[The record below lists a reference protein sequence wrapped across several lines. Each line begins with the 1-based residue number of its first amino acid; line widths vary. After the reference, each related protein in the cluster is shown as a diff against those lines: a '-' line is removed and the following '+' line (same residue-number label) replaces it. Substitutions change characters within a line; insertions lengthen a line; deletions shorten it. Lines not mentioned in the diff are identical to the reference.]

1 MTMKISKLFSL
12 AALALINTACSDQIE
27 QVQQPRNTEGIPFTA
42 TISIDKSASTRALT
56 ENGTTIEA
64 SWVAG
69 EKVALIH
76 NGVNDEMTVA
86 SVSGGVATITGSI
99 TGSPSDG
106 DAVTVIYPST
116 AADGTTGNV
125 KADALVGQDGTL
137 KGTAGT
143 SISEKYDIRKSSGA
157 TLKVEDSKATLNG
170 NVTLAQQV
178 SIWKLTLQSGGSSL
192 SAKALTIKDA
202 SDNLLA
208 SATLATAGS
217 VFYIAVP
224 AMTSV
229 KLIAAN
235 GANSYSYSKESVS
248 ISVGKYYQS
257 TVSLTQDEYTD
268 LSATATANTYMVT
281 AAGNYK
287 FNATIKGNGG
297 LDPITGTTATPISK
311 SSIAGVKVL
320 WELNNYGKAIKYSS
334 SAYDISYLDGYV
346 YFSTPE
352 TFQSGDAYVA
362 VYDSEGTILWSWLIW
377 ATDAPTTTT
386 SGGLKIMDRNLAAIG
401 TGNVQCRGLMYE
413 WGRKDPFPSPNN
425 GSYTPNSFVPT
436 NGESF
441 SIIPVTE
448 EGKSVAYSVANP
460 TTYFGW
466 WSYAYW
472 QIESEWTLEMWWKG
486 AKTIYDPCP
495 PGWKV
500 PSKAE
505 MEIVVASGVNL
516 PGNGF
521 IGNARNPFTSSV
533 YGNPGSLYYW
543 TSTAVNRDHAWGWY
557 GSFSDSHVD
566 NHIASAYS
574 IRPVEDVPPATSK
587 SLTSLTT
594 AEIGWRIGSDG
605 VAYSPTGALP
615 TGVSA
620 VAMITYVGGANGEEA
635 PYNHGLALAL
645 SDANGGSTCKWST
658 STSSIVHTYYTTS
671 TPFASESGL
680 QYNDANHNSDTYPA
694 FKAAITYSPAAPT
707 GCSAWFLASGY
718 QWKQMIGAAGLNNL
732 GLLED
737 AIYWSSTEYN
747 AYGAWHFYSHD
758 GGWFFDDKDVDYVYL
773 VRSCLAF

>member
-1 MTMKISKLFSL
+1 MKISKLFSV
-12 AALALINTACSDQIE
+12 AALALMITACSDQIE

-42 TISIDKSASTRALT
+42 TISTEGHAVTRLLAESGTSITATWAS
-56 ENGTTIEA
+56 
-64 SWVAG
+64 G
-69 EKVALIH
+69 EKVALIYTV
-76 NGVNDEMTVA
+76 GTMTYLEEATVTPQTD
-86 SVSGGVATITGSI
+86 GTATISTTLDGSPVDDTDVTIVYPASAVDESTKDVKPGLLTSQNGLLTGTGSI
-99 TGSPSDG
+99 SDKY
-106 DAVTVIYPST
+106 DLRKTST
-116 AADGTTGNV
+116 PAKLKIDGTT
-125 KADALVGQDGTL
+125 ASL
-137 KGTAGT
+137 KGTV
-143 SISEKYDIRKSSGA
+143 K
-157 TLKVEDSKATLNG
+157 
-170 NVTLAQQV
+170 LAQQV
-178 SIWKLTLQSGGSSL
+178 SILKLTLQSGGSSL
-192 SAKALTIKDA
+192 SAKALAIKDA

-217 VFYIAVP
+217 VFYMAVP
-224 AMTSV
+224 AMTSA
-229 KLIAAN
+229 KIIAAN
-235 GANSYSYSKESVS
+235 GANTYSYSNASVS
-248 ISVGKYYQS
+248 ISAGKYYQS
-257 TVSLTQDEYTD
+257 TVSLTQDDYTD
-268 LSATATANTYMVT
+268 LSALESANTYMVT
-281 AAGNYK
+281 AAGKYK

-320 WELNNYGKAIKYSS
+320 WELNDYGKAIKYSS

-377 ATDAPTTTT
+377 ATDAPATTT

-441 SIIPVTE
+441 SIISVTE

-472 QIESEWTLEMWWKG
+472 QIESEWTLDMWWKG

-521 IGNARNPFTSSV
+521 IGNAQNPFTSSV

-543 TSTAVNRDHAWGWY
+543 TSTAVDRNHAWGWY

-574 IRPVEDVPPATSK
+574 IRSVEDVPPATSK
-587 SLTSLTT
+587 SLASLTT
-594 AEIGWRIGSDG
+594 DEIGWRIGSDG
-605 VAYSPTGALP
+605 NAYSPGILP
-615 TGVSA
+615 TGVTA
-620 VAMITYVGGANGEEA
+620 VAMVAYLGSESDCTNGLAIALVDESGTMSLSGANTACAAKTAITGCTWRVPTRADWQYMFIGCGGTTPYGDTPGNMDCANLQTMLVTAGGAGMDGRYITNATGDSGTGRIDLGA
-635 PYNHGLALAL
+635 SSASFG
-645 SDANGGSTCKWST
+645 W
-658 STSSIVHTYYTTS
+658 TSS
-671 TPFASESGL
+671 
-680 QYNDANHNSDTYPA
+680 D
-694 FKAAITYSPAAPT
+694 
-707 GCSAWFLASGY
+707 
-718 QWKQMIGAAGLNNL
+718 WK
-732 GLLED
+732 
-737 AIYWSSTEYN
+737 
-747 AYGAWHFYSHD
+747 
-758 GGWFFDDKDVDYVYL
+758 
-773 VRSCLAF
+773 VRACLAF

>member
-1 MTMKISKLFSL
+1 MKTTKLFFM
-12 AALALINTACSDQIE
+12 AALALMMTACSDQIE

-42 TISIDKSASTRALT
+42 TISMGESASTRALT

-64 SWVAG
+64 TWATG
-69 EKVALIH
+69 EKVALIY
-76 NGVNDEMTVA
+76 TVSA
-86 SVSGGVATITGSI
+86 TTYLKEAEVTPQGDGTATIST
-99 TGSPSDG
+99 TLDGSPVDDTDVTIVYPAS
-106 DAVTVIYPST
+106 AVDEST
-116 AADGTTGNV
+116 KDVKTNLLASQNGLLTGTG
-125 KADALVGQDGTL
+125 
-137 KGTAGT
+137 
-143 SISEKYDIRKSSGA
+143 SISEKYDLRKTSTPA
-157 TLKVEDSKATLNG
+157 KLKIDGTTASLKGT
-170 NVTLAQQV
+170 VTLAQQV

-192 SAKALTIKDA
+192 NAKALVVKDA
-202 SDNLLA
+202 GDNLLA
-208 SATLATAGS
+208 SATLASAGS
-217 VFYIAVP
+217 EFYIAVP

-235 GANSYSYSKESVS
+235 GANTYSYSKASVS
-248 ISVGKYYQS
+248 ISAGKYYQS

-281 AAGNYK
+281 AAGKYK

-297 LDPITGTTATPISK
+297 LDPITGTTAIPISK

-320 WELNNYGKAIKYSS
+320 WELNNYGKAIKYSG

-377 ATDAPTTTT
+377 ATDAPATTT

-425 GSYTPNSFVPT
+425 GTYTPNSFVPT

-441 SIIPVTE
+441 SIISVTE

-521 IGNARNPFTSSV
+521 IGNAQNPFTSSV

-543 TSTAVNRDHAWGWY
+543 TSTAVNRNQAWGYY
-557 GSFSDSHVD
+557 GSFSYTHVD

-574 IRPVEDVPPATSK
+574 IRPVEDVLPATSK
-587 SLTSLTT
+587 SVTSLTT
-594 AEIGWRIGSDG
+594 NEIGWRLGNDG
-605 VAYSPTGALP
+605 VAYSPTGILP
-615 TGVSA
+615 TGVTA
-620 VAMITYVGGANGEEA
+620 VAMVVYVGSETGHAT
-635 PYNHGLALAL
+635 YTHGLALAL
-645 SDANGGSTCKWST
+645 TDEASAMNWTTATGASGAAA
-658 STSSIVHTYYTTS
+658 HT
-671 TPFASESGL
+671 
-680 QYNDANHNSDTYPA
+680 
-694 FKAAITYSPAAPT
+694 PAAPT
-707 GCSAWFLASGY
+707 TTSSWMLPSKD
-718 QWKQMIGAAGLNNL
+718 QWNKMITAAGGYTALRDGFSGIAGASNL
-732 GLLED
+732 QSNF
-737 AIYWSSTEYN
+737 YWSSTEDDSNN
-747 AYGAWHFYSHD
+747 ANAWLYRFSNGQWYHDSKGYGD
-758 GGWFFDDKDVDYVYL
+758 IR
-773 VRSCLAF
+773 VRACLAF